1 MQWCVNRAGR
11 AAILALLTA
20 AGLYLQG
27 FSPWSAQAAVSLGAF
42 AAVVAAAGLFTVL
55 EPQRSV
61 ADSGGLMR
69 LPFVA
74 ALTTLLFFGPTAMTF
89 VAVLATLAQLLT
101 NPPDTHRLRRSV
113 LDIVTAAASTQAAA
127 LAHAILG
134 GSTVPLNWPW
144 QGVPLAGAVLAYCVV
159 TTAVADVLSPL
170 ATGSEPDR
178 KSVV

>member
-134 GSTVPLNWPW
+134 GSAE
-144 QGVPLAGAVLAYCVV
+144 LAMAGCAARRCRARVLRRDDRRGRR
-159 TTAVADVLSPL
+159 AVA
-170 ATGSEPDR
+170 AGDR
-178 KSVV
+178 Q